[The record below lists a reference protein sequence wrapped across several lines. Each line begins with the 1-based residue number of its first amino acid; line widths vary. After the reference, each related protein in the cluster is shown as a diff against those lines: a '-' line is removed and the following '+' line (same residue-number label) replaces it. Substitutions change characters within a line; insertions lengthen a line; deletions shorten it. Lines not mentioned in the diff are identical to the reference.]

1 MKINTN
7 LAMLSFTSKKPNQ
20 NSTTKQ
26 QEQKKYVDPLT
37 TWPIRGLGYTN
48 DVGIAINELA
58 PATARLFWIPALMY
72 FGADIYDK
80 YKNKG
85 DKYKPNPE
93 RALSQAVFQACA
105 SIIFPAIFGHI
116 GMSAFSH
123 IDKMR
128 GQKLSTNAKEQTMR
142 FIKSHTALHEV
153 LEEGKDREETLKKF
167 EETFDKLYKA
177 QSKSYKKK
185 NRLVKLYDTLLAN
198 SKLGAIA
205 KADKETLKG
214 YAKTQFLDILD
225 HCKET
230 ETAKNVID
238 KKIFK
243 LKAWKSLG
251 AFTAI
256 ILAAQPVDHFV
267 EYMVKKFVRPQMAK
281 IVDFTNLRRI
291 DDVKMDKFGQQ
302 KTEEKSQKII

>member
-20 NSTTKQ
+20 DSTTKQQ

-105 SIIFPAIFGHI
+105 SIIFPAIFGHM

-128 GQKLSTNAKEQTMR
+128 GEKLSTNAKEQTMR

-153 LEEGKDREETLKKF
+153 LEEGKDRDETLKKF
-167 EETFDKLYKA
+167 TETFDKLFKA
-177 QSKSYKKK
+177 HQKSYKKK
-185 NRLVKLYDTLLAN
+185 NVLVKLYDTLLAN
-198 SKLGAIA
+198 SKHGAIPTSNHDA
-205 KADKETLKG
+205 LRE
-214 YAKTQFLDILD
+214 YAKTEFTKILD
-225 HCKET
+225 TCKDT
-230 ETAKNVID
+230 EVAKNVID
-238 KKIFK
+238 KKIFR

-267 EYMVKKFVRPQMAK
+267 EYVVKKFVRPQMAR
-281 IVDFTNLRRI
+281 IVNITTNNSHQIR
-291 DDVKMDKFGQQ
+291 MDKFAQQ
-302 KTEEKSQKII
+302 QAEEKSQKII

>member
-1 MKINTN
+1 MEK
-7 LAMLSFTSKKPNQ
+7 
-20 NSTTKQ
+20 
-26 QEQKKYVDPLT
+26 
-37 TWPIRGLGYTN
+37 
-48 DVGIAINELA
+48 IAI
-58 PATARLFWIPALMY
+58 
-72 FGADIYDK
+72 K
-80 YKNKG
+80 
-85 DKYKPNPE
+85 
-93 RALSQAVFQACA
+93 
-105 SIIFPAIFGHI
+105 
-116 GMSAFSH
+116 
-123 IDKMR
+123 
-128 GQKLSTNAKEQTMR
+128 
-142 FIKSHTALHEV
+142 
-153 LEEGKDREETLKKF
+153 REELEKIEIKIKK
-167 EETFDKLYKA
+167 LN
-177 QSKSYKKK
+177 QKK

-291 DDVKMDKFGQQ
+291 DDVKMDKFGQP
-302 KTEEKSQKII
+302 KPEEKSQKII